1 MKITL
6 YAPWLVLALFTST
19 TSALITVPINTFR
32 NPAHL
37 NPESLTRRYLHKRD
51 VLSTAN
57 DTGANS
63 TTEPFGSIQLTNIEN
78 DVMYT
83 IPFGL
88 GTPAQK
94 FNVIIDTGSPITW
107 LSSSSCVTEPCLT
120 ATRFHCESSTSCT
133 TLNNTFSAS
142 YVSGQGVSGHYV
154 AETYTI
160 GSLQFR
166 GAAGIVTQNKAQ
178 LPSKV
183 DGIMGLWYYAAGSA
197 VPILNVLSNNTLLPR
212 NMIGIWLQS
221 TTPNG
226 RSSGSGVPPG
236 ASSAGGEITFG
247 GVDTTKFQGE
257 ITYVNCAGKRPWSVP
272 VGGITVGGAKI
283 DVNGALAAIDTGT
296 TAMLVPRAISD
307 AINGAIPGAVRVTS
321 QGGLW
326 YLPCNGDT
334 VITMTFG
341 TLTFQI
347 PYTHLALQSARSKT
361 QQGDYCLSAVMF
373 PSGSTVI
380 IQEWLIGDVFLK
392 NVYSVFDFGTNAATG
407 GRLGFAQLGTG
418 GLNNGAAAGVG
429 GGRSRVTVS
438 ILVVL
443 SVVYV
448 ML

>member
-1 MKITL
+1 MTYPGKAHIANASFVIHPCL
-6 YAPWLVLALFTST
+6 S
-19 TSALITVPINTFR
+19 VPISTFR
-32 NPAHL
+32 NPVHL
-37 NPESLTRRYLHKRD
+37 NSDSLTRRYLHKRD

-57 DTGANS
+57 GTGTNS
-63 TTEPFGSIQLTNIEN
+63 TTEPFGNIQLTNVEN

-88 GTPAQK
+88 GTPAQN

-107 LSSSSCVTEPCLT
+107 LSSSSCQTETCLT
-120 ATRFHCESSTSCT
+120 ATRFHCDTSTSCK

-178 LPSKV
+178 LPPKV

-197 VPILNVLSNNTLLPR
+197 VPILNVLRNNTLLPR

-226 RSSGSGVPPG
+226 RSSGSGKLPG
-236 ASSAGGEITFG
+236 ASAGGEITFG

-257 ITYVNCAGKRPWSVP
+257 ITYVNCEGKRPWSVP
-272 VGGITVGGAKI
+272 VGGITVGGTEI
-283 DVNGALAAIDTGT
+283 NVSGALATIDTGT

-307 AINGAIPGAVRVTS
+307 AINGAIPGAIRVTT

-326 YLPCNGDT
+326 YMPCSGDT

-373 PSGSTVI
+373 PSGPTVT

-407 GRLGFAQLGTG
+407 GRIGFAHLGTG
-418 GLNNGAAAGVG
+418 GWNSGAAAGVG
-429 GGRSRVTVS
+429 VGRSIVTGS
-438 ILVVL
+438 ILVIL
-443 SVVYV
+443 SVMYT

>member
-1 MKITL
+1 MTI
-6 YAPWLVLALFTST
+6 
-19 TSALITVPINTFR
+19 PINTLR
-32 NPAHL
+32 NPVHL
-37 NPESLTRRYLHKRD
+37 NPDSLTRRYLHKRD
-51 VLSTAN
+51 VHSVTN
-57 DTGANS
+57 GTGTNS
-63 TTEPFGSIQLTNIEN
+63 TTEPFGSVQLTNVEN

-107 LSSSSCVTEPCLT
+107 LSSSSCVTETCLT
-120 ATRFHCESSTSCT
+120 ATRFHCESSTSCK

-178 LPSKV
+178 LPPRV

-197 VPILNVLSNNTLLPR
+197 VPILNVLRNNTVLPR

-221 TTPNG
+221 TTPSG
-226 RSSGSGVPPG
+226 RSNGSGALPG
-236 ASSAGGEITFG
+236 AYSAGGEITFG
-247 GVDTTKFQGE
+247 GVDTTKFRGE
-257 ITYVNCAGKRPWSVP
+257 ITYVDCAGKRPWSIP
-272 VGGITVGGAKI
+272 VGGITVGGTKI
-283 DVNGALAAIDTGT
+283 NVSGALATIDTGT
-296 TAMLVPRAISD
+296 TAMLVPRTISD
-307 AINGAIPGAVRVTS
+307 SINGAIPGAIKVTT
-321 QGGLW
+321 QGGFW
-326 YLPCNGDT
+326 YMPCSGDT

-341 TLTFQI
+341 KLTFQI

-373 PSGSTVI
+373 PTGSTVS

-407 GRLGFAQLGTG
+407 GRIGFAHLGTG
-418 GLNNGAAAGVG
+418 GSNNGAAGNGKVSG
-429 GGRSRVTVS
+429 LTVQGS
-438 ILVVL
+438 ILIAL
-443 SVVYV
+443 ILIYL